1 MAKLKGVKKKGKNS
15 SHSIT
20 KSNIKHSLMI
30 PNKKKNERQPNR
42 AENTRKRLKALARL
56 ELMRKGLLDNK
67 PRDLVKL
74 QKKDIYGVA
83 KTAIERDARICKERK
98 IRRAEIMAKTRG
110 RGLRVRHTT
119 WSLDSFVQCRS

>member
-15 SHSIT
+15 SPSVI
-20 KSNIKHSLMI
+20 KSNIKRSLMI
-30 PNKKKNERQPNR
+30 PTRTKKERQPNR
-42 AENTRKRLKALARL
+42 AENPRKRLKALARL
-56 ELMRKGLLDNK
+56 ELMRKVIDNK

-74 QKKDIYGVA
+74 QKKDIYGIT
-83 KTAIERDARICKERK
+83 KTAIERDSRICKERK

-119 WSLDSFVQCRS
+119 WSLDSFVQCRN

>member
-15 SHSIT
+15 SHSVT
-20 KSNIKHSLMI
+20 KSNIKRSLMI
-30 PNKKKNERQPNR
+30 PKKKNEKPNR
-42 AENTRKRLKALARL
+42 AENPRKRLKALARL
-56 ELMRKGLLDNK
+56 ELMRKGLIDNK

-74 QKKDIYGVA
+74 QKKDIYGIT
-83 KTAIERDARICKERK
+83 KTAIERDSRICKERK

>member
-15 SHSIT
+15 SHSVT
-20 KSNIKHSLMI
+20 KSNIKRSLMI

-42 AENTRKRLKALARL
+42 AETRKRLNALARL
-56 ELMRKGLLDNK
+56 ELIKKGLIDNK
-67 PRDLVKL
+67 PLDLVKL
-74 QKKDIYGVA
+74 QKKDIYGIT
-83 KTAIERDARICKERK
+83 KTAIERDSRICKERK

-119 WSLDSFVQCRS
+119 WSLDSFIQCRS